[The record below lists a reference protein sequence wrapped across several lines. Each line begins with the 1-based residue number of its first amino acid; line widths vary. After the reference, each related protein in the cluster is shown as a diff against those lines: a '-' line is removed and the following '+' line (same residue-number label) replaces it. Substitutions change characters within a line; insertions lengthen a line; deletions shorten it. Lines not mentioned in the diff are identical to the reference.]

1 MSNVHSPQIEK
12 SFSYSQQTIL
22 RAERALICCPFK
34 AALFT
39 KMLEERVGMAEI
51 TGKSGIMNDYTI
63 KPMSELVVDNALVW
77 LIQVGILRR
86 EVDGQGITDSFR
98 LTPLGRQLAKQTE
111 TWRTPSWRDR
121 ISNFFVRWLRLPFW
135 VGNGDN

>member
-1 MSNVHSPQIEK
+1 MSNVHSPQVEK
-12 SFSYSQQTIL
+12 TFSYSQRTLL
-22 RAERALICCPFK
+22 RAERALICSPFK

-39 KMLEERVGMAEI
+39 QMLQERVGMGEI
-51 TGKSGIMNDYTI
+51 ATKAGVLNGYTS

-98 LTPLGRQLAKQTE
+98 LTPLGKQLVKQLQVQ

-121 ISNFFVRWLRLPFW
+121 ISNFLVRWLRLPF
-135 VGNGDN
+135 